1 MGSEHHSDGLWV
13 FKTGGSKVF
22 RLGIAR
28 PTSTSAQKEDTD
40 GLRSLP
46 EGVNPV
52 SGVGPSF
59 LQDIFWGLLPSF
71 LGRMLN

>member
-28 PTSTSAQKEDTD
+28 PASTSAQKEDMD
-40 GLRSLP
+40 GLQSLP

-52 SGVGPSF
+52 SGVGPFF
-59 LQDIFWGLLPSF
+59 LQD
-71 LGRMLN
+71 N